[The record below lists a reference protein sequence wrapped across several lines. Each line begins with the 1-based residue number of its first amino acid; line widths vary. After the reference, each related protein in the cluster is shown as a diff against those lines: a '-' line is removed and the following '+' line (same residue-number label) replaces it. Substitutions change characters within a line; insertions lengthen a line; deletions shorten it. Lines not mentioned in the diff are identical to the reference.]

1 MEQVFGLLGLVL
13 VVFAVAALKLGPDW
27 SQLWQETT
35 RPTVPKGEGVP
46 TYWYYAIALF
56 GAALTPYEVF
66 FYSSGAV
73 QERWTRDDLKTNR
86 ITVLVGFPLGG
97 LLSLS
102 IMTTAAI
109 VFRPAGFMVSELAH
123 VAFPV
128 FLALGKVGLALV
140 IIGFFVATFGASLET
155 ALSSGYMVAQY
166 FGWPWR
172 NDRPLAAARFHTLVS
187 IRSLSSPSFM
197 AVTVG
202 LTTLDPI
209 KVAEFSLVF
218 SVVALP
224 LTYLP
229 ILVVANDPSYMGVLV
244 NSQIL
249 KPYGGALLLDVSPEH
264 AMNLSELLGLEVVD
278 FDGRKIGKVR
288 EVRLVHD
295 GVRRSVPGVGFKV
308 QGFIVGKW
316 TIGARLGYD
325 QTGMKSPWMVA
336 AIARWFMRRSVW
348 IPWEG
353 VGNVEGDHIALRVRK
368 ATLGPPANVRDGEAP
383 RHE

>member
-1 MEQVFGLLGLVL
+1 MKKLTGVTLGILTAIGAFVDLGDLVANAVIGARFGWSLVWVLVLGVVGISIFAEMSGRVAAITGSATFDLVRERLGPRLALGNLLASFAVTFFTLIAQVAGVALALELVTGVRYVFFLPLTGLAVWLVIWQVRFQRMEQVFGLLGLVL
-13 VVFAVAALKLGPDW
+13 VVFAVAAWKLGPDW

-109 VFRPAGFMVSELAH
+109 VFRPTGFMVSELAH

-128 FLALGKVGLALV
+128 FLALGKVGLAVV
-140 IIGFFVATFGASLET
+140 IIGFFIATFGASLET

-166 FGWPWR
+166 FGWPWG

-187 IRSLSSPSFM
+187 IRSLSSPS
-197 AVTVG
+197 
-202 LTTLDPI
+202 LW
-209 KVAEFSLVF
+209 
-218 SVVALP
+218 
-224 LTYLP
+224 
-229 ILVVANDPSYMGVLV
+229 PS
-244 NSQIL
+244 
-249 KPYGGALLLDVSPEH
+249 
-264 AMNLSELLGLEVVD
+264 
-278 FDGRKIGKVR
+278 
-288 EVRLVHD
+288 
-295 GVRRSVPGVGFKV
+295 
-308 QGFIVGKW
+308 
-316 TIGARLGYD
+316 RLG
-325 QTGMKSPWMVA
+325 
-336 AIARWFMRRSVW
+336 
-348 IPWEG
+348 
-353 VGNVEGDHIALRVRK
+353 
-368 ATLGPPANVRDGEAP
+368 
-383 RHE
+383 